1 MKTKKYYETIKVQQE
16 NYYFEGALDYFN
28 ERIRVDF
35 YLGNV
40 SLLIERIEKLAKEN
54 KFTKLIIKARSEH
67 LYAFLQSGYMIE
79 SALKGYFQG
88 SDGFFVTKYASQDRR
103 NSLYWAAGDDI
114 LDAVLKSDRS
124 KEKVIPDGYVLRRA
138 EKSDSNK
145 LAKLYGQVFK
155 VYPTPL
161 NESTYVEKTMDEGTI
176 YWVYEKDGNIVSAA
190 SAEVDFSQR
199 NAELTNCATLEEH
212 RKHGLMKEL
221 MKKLEQDLVSQ
232 SVYCSY
238 TIARALSYGM
248 NAAFHQLGYKYTGR
262 MTNNCY
268 IFDKL
273 EDMNVWVKDL
283 SKVVF

>member
-1 MKTKKYYETIKVQQE
+1 MKTKKYYETIKIKQE
-16 NYYFEGALDYFN
+16 SYYFECALDHFN
-28 ERIRVDF
+28 ERIRVDY

-40 SLLIERIEKLAKEN
+40 AMLIERVEALAKEY
-54 KFTKLIIKARSEH
+54 KFTKLIIKVRNEH
-67 LYAFLQSGYMIE
+67 LYSFLQSGYMIE

-88 SDGFFVTKYASQDRR
+88 SDGFFVTKYTSQDRR

-114 LDAVLKSDRS
+114 VEAVLKSDR
-124 KEKVIPDGYVLRRA
+124 KNEKIIPDEYRIRRA
-138 EKSDSNK
+138 EKSDSKK
-145 LAKLYGQVFK
+145 LANLYGQVFQI
-155 VYPTPL
+155 YPTPL
-161 NESTYVEKTMDEGTI
+161 NEPKYVEKTMDEGTI
-176 YWVYEKDGNIVSAA
+176 YWIYEKESNIVSAA
-190 SAEVDFSQR
+190 SAEIDFGQR

-221 MKKLEQDLVSQ
+221 MKKLEQDLIEQ
-232 SVYCSY
+232 SIYCSY
-238 TIARALSYGM
+238 TIARSLSYGM

-283 SKVVF
+283 SEVVS